1 MFLSDRSI
9 PQLPYETPVD
19 LSNFITAL
27 RQADLVDLKWGS
39 KGMLCGDPRLESP
52 KVLTLLVA
60 DEADAWIINRA
71 KEAVSRGDDE
81 AARAILAEITQDQGT
96 RH

>member
-1 MFLSDRSI
+1 M
-9 PQLPYETPVD
+9 PYETPVD

-39 KGMLCGDPRLESP
+39 IGMLCGNPLLENP

-81 AARAILAEITQDQGT
+81 AARAILAEITQTERGT
-96 RH
+96 H